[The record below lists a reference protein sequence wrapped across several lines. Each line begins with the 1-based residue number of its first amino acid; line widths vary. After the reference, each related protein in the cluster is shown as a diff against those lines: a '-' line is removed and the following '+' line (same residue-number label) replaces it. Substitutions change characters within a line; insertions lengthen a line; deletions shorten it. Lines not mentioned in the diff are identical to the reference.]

1 MTKTNGNLLQ
11 LMDAMLKQAELEKE
25 AGNLD
30 LASDGK
36 TSHPSANVE
45 DGTQPAKEGE
55 RSSENS
61 ADIAK
66 DVPDNVEEAA
76 SKNTPGDSKKPT
88 DSMGT
93 QSMSSDESRAGNVD
107 TPKSQPSM
115 ASNPAVGPNPK
126 TKFGSDQLIGE
137 ANAIMGE
144 IAKLLDVPQEKAAGE
159 AATTEAPEG
168 AEGTQ
173 SDPQLTQQD
182 NKEAADSAELY
193 KQAAVKYPED
203 EDAGYVAAEML
214 INYLNGGTDKQ
225 ASDADAYTSV
235 VGDITKAAEADAN
248 AYIGFMEG
256 YQKAMQKKA
265 QDPAA
270 LLGALG
276 GGAGGAGPEAMMGG
290 GGPEAMMGG
299 AGPEAMMGEGEGA
312 PDPAALAALAGG
324 APEMGAE
331 GGEGGEMG
339 GEELDDE
346 AIIEA
351 LAEALDE
358 AGITPEELAEVV
370 AEAQGGA
377 PAEEAE
383 AATGEAEAGAEM
395 AGAGEGEELAGAEGL
410 AGMEA
415 QAAAKSAPHVKKAA
429 AAGSV
434 DALKEAVSK
443 LVRG

>member
-1 MTKTNGNLLQ
+1 MPKTNGNLLQ
-11 LMDAMLKQAELEKE
+11 LMDQMLKQAELEKE

-66 DVPDNVEEAA
+66 EVPSNVEEAA
-76 SKNTPGDSKKPT
+76 SKNTPGDSKKPS

-137 ANAIMGE
+137 ANSIMGE
-144 IAKLLDVPQEKAAGE
+144 LAKLLDIPQEKAAGE
-159 AATTEAPEG
+159 EESTETPAAE
-168 AEGTQ
+168 EGTQ
-173 SDPQLTQQD
+173 SDPQPTQQD
-182 NKEAADSAELY
+182 DKEAADSAELY
-193 KQAAVKYPED
+193 KQAAEKHPED

-214 INYLNGGTDKQ
+214 INYLNGGVDKQ
-225 ASDADAYTSV
+225 ASDANAYTSV
-235 VGDITKAAEADAN
+235 VGDITKAAEADAD
-248 AYIGFMEG
+248 AYVGFMSG
-256 YQKAMQKKA
+256 YQDAMQKKA

-270 LLGALG
+270 LMAALGG

-290 GGPEAMMGG
+290 GGPEAAMG
-299 AGPEAMMGEGEGA
+299 GPEAMMGGGEGA

-324 APEMGAE
+324 SPEMGAE
-331 GGEGGEMG
+331 GGEGGGMG

-358 AGITPEELAEVV
+358 AGISPEELAEVV

-383 AATGEAEAGAEM
+383 ALAVEGEGEGEVEAGAEE
-395 AGAGEGEELAGAEGL
+395 ALAGAEELG
-410 AGMEA
+410 GMEA
-415 QAAAKSAPHVKKAA
+415 QAAARSASHVKKAA
-429 AAGSV
+429 AAGSI
-434 DALKEAVSK
+434 DALKKAVSK